1 MSHHRWRPGQGT
13 HKYKRTL
20 MVTITDLDTPA
31 EIDPISTFEGV
42 TVSDIL
48 LNDVEDEESE

>member
-1 MSHHRWRPGQGT
+1 MSHHHRWRPGQGT

-42 TVSDIL
+42 TVSDI
-48 LNDVEDEESE
+48 S